1 MAPRVLLSAG
11 HAYDG
16 LKVALQGE
24 RNLQIFLVVY
34 VSLLLAALP
43 LYLRPWEWF
52 GLLLGGGFFLSV
64 ELLNTALERLADSID
79 DHCKKEHGSNCFT
92 ALRSAKDIAAAASL
106 ICLIVL
112 VLIVLVIFLPRI
124 VYFCLSKKLLT

>member
-1 MAPRVLLSAG
+1 MSSRVLRSAG
-11 HAYDG
+11 HAYRG
-16 LKVALQGE
+16 LKLALREE
-24 RNLQIFLVVY
+24 RNLRLFAFFY
-34 VSLLLAALP
+34 VLILLAALP

-52 GLLLGGGFFLSV
+52 ALLLSGGVFVST

-79 DHCKKEHGSNCFT
+79 DHCKKEHGSNCFA
-92 ALRSAKDIAAAASL
+92 ALRATKDIAAAASL

-124 VYFCLSKKLLT
+124 AYFFF